1 MRTWTLP
8 RTPFPQ
14 NRYQDFPRGP
24 LDTAMN
30 SLYTEQATGPSQWGP
45 LDNATTSL
53 HKEQV
58 PGPSQWGPGHC
69 HELSFHTK
77 QVVPGYENHDTA
89 LNYEHILME
98 ISCQG
103 VRFSRDFNHSHS
115 RKDVMCK
122 LGQRTT
128 PKTLRQR
135 SKIWGG
141 NSIERNHG
149 KGGEVSWLILIA
161 TPRHPIQMI

>member
-1 MRTWTLP
+1 M
-8 RTPFPQ
+8 
-14 NRYQDFPRGP
+14 DI
-24 LDTAMN
+24 A
-30 SLYTEQATGPSQWGP
+30 
-45 LDNATTSL
+45 
-53 HKEQV
+53 
-58 PGPSQWGPGHC
+58 
-69 HELSFHTK
+69 
-77 QVVPGYENHDTA
+77 
-89 LNYEHILME
+89 
-98 ISCQG
+98 CQG
-103 VRFSRDFNHSHS
+103 VRFSRDFNHGNG

-161 TPRHPIQMI
+161 PYTNDIDVCGLEYDTHSTNRCLIVWMNENRVEKGKRDGHFRSSGHPADNLRPNHGIPCIIWIRQACLIHQALELYGGSLYKCYQAILM